1 MCLYIHFTQ
10 VDVDGKK
17 VSLFDSLEDTNSSDC
32 LKTAQKIAGVTEAKS
47 PPSTRT
53 LLSYSSSLTLQAL
66 LRCCGDF
73 FVLLLFNFFL
83 VVLGKRKGKR
93 GERETW
99 RGRIDMLFLPSF
111 LFPGPLPPFF
121 FPPPPPLSSS
131 SSLKTNQQK
140 KKGRQGPKVCRFVQI
155 YGGKKKE

>member
-47 PPSTRT
+47 
-53 LLSYSSSLTLQAL
+53 SSFNTNTAFVFINLTLQAL

-99 RGRIDMLFLPSF
+99 RGRIDCCSF
-111 LFPGPLPPFF
+111 LLSFSPGPCPLFF
-121 FPPPPPLSSS
+121 SPPPLSPLPPLS
-131 SSLKTNQQK
+131 KPTNKK
-140 KKGRQGPKVCRFVQI
+140 KKGAGRTEGLSLCSNLWR
-155 YGGKKKE
+155 KKKE